1 MTEPLHTSDEP
12 APASGSAETVTPL
25 SETLADVATTVES
38 ASADTATALD
48 DMQAAA
54 GEASRAAVA
63 SVEEVASAPAAA
75 AEETAQAAVA
85 TAATTTDAAV
95 TAAEDTL
102 ASTIAAGSGAAAAVA
117 NVGESL
123 APPTDDL
130 RATVDELVTPSAA
143 APQPEAAL
151 LPAPVTEAA
160 TATAAGDVTSDDRL
174 LAALTWLGLL
184 LLQLPIVSVVILLV
198 EGNKDRP
205 FQRHHAIQSIGFWVG
220 AIIYE
225 IVAAIVFTVGSIVT
239 LGLGALCLW
248 VIFFVPHVLSI
259 VYAWQASQGKE
270 IDIPLISKFMRQ
282 QGWLA

>member
-1 MTEPLHTSDEP
+1 MTEPLHTSDEST
-12 APASGSAETVTPL
+12 PASGSEGTVTPL
-25 SETLADVATTVES
+25 SETLADVAATVES

-48 DMQAAA
+48 DMQAAT

-85 TAATTTDAAV
+85 TAAATTDAAV
-95 TAAEDTL
+95 AAAEDTL
-102 ASTIAAGSGAAAAVA
+102 ASTITAGSGAAAAAA

-123 APPTDDL
+123 ALSTDDL

-143 APQPEAAL
+143 APARGGAAA
-151 LPAPVTEAA
+151 APVTEAA

-225 IVAAIVFTVGSIVT
+225 IVAAIVFTVKPIVT